1 MSSES
6 RPRFPWVLTVLSA
19 LALAVLISL
28 GVWQAQR
35 LQWKQDLIARA
46 EAAAQLPPAPL
57 GDVTDGP
64 GAEFRR
70 VVVQCPGLAGASW
83 VELQSI
89 HDGQAGVRLISL
101 CRPEDASRPLLVD
114 RGFVA
119 DEISARPP
127 RSESDEPIQITG
139 VLRQVPAPGLFAP
152 SPREGRFYA
161 RDQQAMARAL
171 GETGAVDERVLF
183 AETSSNPGWA
193 ALRPSA
199 PPAAFSNDHLG
210 YALTWFGLAIVLAAF
225 YGALLRRRLR

>member
-1 MSSES
+1 MTSEH
-6 RPRFPWVLTVLSA
+6 RRRFSWVLTVLSA

-28 GVWQAQR
+28 GVWQVQR

-57 GDVTDGP
+57 RHVADGP
-64 GAEFRR
+64 EAEFRR
-70 VVVQCPGLAGASW
+70 VIVQCPGLAGAPW

-89 HDGQAGVRLISL
+89 QDGEAGVRLISL
-101 CRPEDASRPLLVD
+101 CRPEGVARPLLVD

-119 DEISARPP
+119 DVISARPP
-127 RSESDEPIQITG
+127 RSASDEPVEITG
-139 VLRQVPAPGLFAP
+139 VLRRVPAPGPFAP
-152 SPREGRFYA
+152 PPRDGRFYA
-161 RDQQAMARAL
+161 RDQQAMAAAL
-171 GETGAVDERVLF
+171 GESGPVDERVLF
-183 AETSSNPGWA
+183 AETSSNPDWA

-210 YALTWFGLAIVLAAF
+210 YALTWFGLAIVLAIF